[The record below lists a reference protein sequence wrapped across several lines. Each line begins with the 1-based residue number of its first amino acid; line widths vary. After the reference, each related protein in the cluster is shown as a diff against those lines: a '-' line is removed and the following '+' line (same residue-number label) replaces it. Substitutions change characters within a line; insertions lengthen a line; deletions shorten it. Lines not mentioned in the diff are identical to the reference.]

1 MKNYG
6 RLSVFLLFFIAGCSP
21 AVEEESIEQAAL
33 QQQMGGEVARNAIT
47 TETSE
52 GNGNKS
58 AQPLLPE
65 SSATRVN
72 VYGNI
77 VIESKTNP
85 DPSIFSSLRVTV
97 SKVEVRIVNGSC
109 EQTLFPVLSSDIAG
123 TENPISWE
131 SLSEGLATEKK
142 ILLAEPLSFECGRTA
157 DIYVTVN
164 YTVSVRDENLATGLS
179 VTKGVQKTSE
189 WVMRGQESV
198 DINVC
203 IGLSPVLFDA
213 SVFGWDG

>member
-33 QQQMGGEVARNAIT
+33 QQQMGGEGAGNAIT

-52 GNGNKS
+52 
-58 AQPLLPE
+58 A
-65 SSATRVN
+65 SATRVN

-123 TENPISWE
+123 TENPISWG

-142 ILLAEPLSFECGRTA
+142 ILLAEPLSFECGRKA

-213 SVFGWDG
+213 SVFGWNG